1 MNVASNGQTTD
12 NWSWGVAVYTTCTL
26 TALGKAALVVTMWT
40 KFTVIAIP
48 GSFLL
53 WLGWYPAYATIAPMI
68 NVSDEY
74 RGVLRM
80 TYPLITFW
88 GMVFGVA
95 ILCLLRDFAWKYFK
109 RRYNPESYHYVQE
122 IQKYNIQD
130 YRPRME
136 QFQKAIRK
144 VRQVQ
149 RIKKQRGFAFS
160 QVEGQ
165 DQDKI
170 VRLYDTTKKRGVF
183 GELSESK

>member
-109 RRYNPESYHYVQE
+109 EDIILKVIIMFKKFKNIIFKIIDQE
-122 IQKYNIQD
+122 WNNFKSN
-130 YRPRME
+130 
-136 QFQKAIRK
+136 
-144 VRQVQ
+144 
-149 RIKKQRGFAFS
+149 
-160 QVEGQ
+160 
-165 DQDKI
+165 
-170 VRLYDTTKKRGVF
+170 
-183 GELSESK
+183 

>member
-1 MNVASNGQTTD
+1 MDKIHCYCHSR
-12 NWSWGVAVYTTCTL
+12 
-26 TALGKAALVVTMWT
+26 
-40 KFTVIAIP
+40 VI
-48 GSFLL
+48 LL

-136 QFQKAIRK
+136 QFQKQLEK
-144 VRQVQ
+144 FD
-149 RIKKQRGFAFS
+149 KFKELKQRGFAFS

-170 VRLYDTTKKRGVF
+170 VRLYDTTKKRSF

>member
-136 QFQKAIRK
+136 QFQKQLEKFDKFKELKTKR
-144 VRQVQ
+144 
-149 RIKKQRGFAFS
+149 FCLFS
-160 QVEGQ
+160 
-165 DQDKI
+165 
-170 VRLYDTTKKRGVF
+170 
-183 GELSESK
+183 S